1 MPITENLCLM
11 SFCVSQ
17 QIEKHY
23 IDGTK
28 EIQFPDQTIKYIF
41 PDGASES
48 VFPDGTVIRVEKN
61 EDKTMTFPNGQKEI
75 HTKQYKVSNF
85 SRYLND
91 T

>member
-1 MPITENLCLM
+1 VEVSSSVVKTMVLNA
-11 SFCVSQ
+11 FFSQ
-17 QIEKHY
+17 QTEKHY

-61 EDKTMTFPNGQKEI
+61 EDKIMKFPNGQKEI
-75 HTKQYKVSNF
+75 HTKQFKVSNCF
-85 SRYLND
+85 LV
-91 T
+91 